1 VLPNLINKMYGT
13 SRIILVI
20 ADECLDTTFVV
31 DVNWLALV
39 NSPQNVFNVKFILK
53 LLLIII
59 YLNLTLI
66 GLVNEDWF
74 CIFN

>member
-1 VLPNLINKMYGT
+1 MLPNLIHKMYGT

-31 DVNWLALV
+31 DVKWLALV
-39 NSPQNVFNVKFILK
+39 DSFQNVFNVKFILK
-53 LLLIII
+53 QLLIII
-59 YLNLTLI
+59 DLNLTLI